1 MCLVVTLLIMTQQTI
16 ANSLLR
22 FDMPN
27 QSLDTAL
34 VTFGSLTG
42 YSVLVASNLAV
53 GRQAAAVYG
62 DFEPR
67 EALQR
72 LLVGTGL
79 TARYSG
85 SNAFTLIPSSSMASD
100 EIESI
105 DEHTRR
111 QVELQNTS
119 YPVVLQASITRAL
132 CVVQRDDFGRYRV
145 VFQLW
150 ITDSGAVRDVRLLES
165 TGLKK
170 RDTTILDALHRVVMN
185 EPPPLGLAQPITI
198 LLTPRPNPAED
209 CRPYLS
215 ATD

>member
-1 MCLVVTLLIMTQQTI
+1 MCLIVTLLIMTQQTI

-72 LLVGTGL
+72 LLIGTGL

-85 SNAFTLIPSSSMASD
+85 SNAFTLVPSSLSE

-105 DEHTRR
+105 DEQEKHQIAIR
-111 QVELQNTS
+111 NTS

-132 CVVQRDDFGRYRV
+132 CRVQQDAFGRYRV

-150 ITDSGAVRDVRLLES
+150 INDAGAVRDVRLLES
-165 TGLKK
+165 SGLKA
-170 RDTTILDALHRVVMN
+170 RDTTIVDTLQRVVMDT
-185 EPPPLGLAQPITI
+185 PPPLGLSQPITI
-198 LLTPRPNPAED
+198 LLTPRPNPADD

-215 ATD
+215 VTD